1 MSVLLNQINAQQR
14 RAADPQASVFV
25 SASAG
30 SGKTKVLTD
39 RVLRLLLNQT
49 PPERLLCL
57 TFTKTAATEMA
68 NRITKMLRIWAVIPQ
83 DKLIQE
89 LTGLIGKEPT
99 LTEIKTARQLF
110 SKTLETPGGLKIMTI
125 HSFCQSVLKRFP
137 LEAGVS
143 PNFDIMDE
151 TTADVLLRQ
160 ASEHILGETDLKN
173 DIKILSA
180 FVTQEGLNTL
190 LTCALQD
197 IQDIPLDIWEKDIS
211 KYFNIDKYSDEKQI
225 ISEVCDSEEEFHELC
240 ARCLTKSGTIR
251 RHLKESD
258 ALIADTVYTAT
269 ERLKVFSLKKATK
282 ALIRLTK
289 AIRAQYDTLKRRES
303 LLDYNDLIEKTR
315 VLLQQNAMAAWVL
328 FKLDGGID
336 HILVDEAQDTNTAQW
351 SVVKTLAEE
360 FFSGIGAK
368 NIDSPRTIFAVG
380 DKKQSI
386 YSFQGADP
394 SEFERI
400 RHLFEQRV
408 THAQQHFEN
417 VPLNASF
424 RSTHAVLALVNRVLT
439 SPEASRGILNS
450 DETAVHVSTRSKQAG
465 LVEIW
470 PLEEASKSDTPESW
484 KPPVERQQD
493 PSAVTRL
500 AQKITHKIKTMLT
513 RGEFLDSE
521 NRPVQAGDFLILVQ
535 RRRQLTNELVRLLK
549 EANIPVAGIDR
560 LILSDHIAVQDLIA
574 LMRFILL
581 PEDDLTLAC
590 LLKSPI
596 IGFDEET
603 LMALSLDRG
612 NNSLWQTLIER
623 YPETAGRL
631 KKIQALNTFTPFEF
645 LTHVLGPMNARR
657 AFEERLGPEVHEA
670 LDELLTLALNFEQTA
685 APSIQGFIYWI
696 GERDIEIKRDLENTS
711 NAVRI
716 MTVHA
721 SKGLQGK
728 IVFLPDTTF
737 VPDKMPDFVA
747 TPKGS
752 QLWIA
757 RSSLKTEQ
765 IEELA
770 DQSIHLGHEEYHRLM
785 YVALTRAADR
795 LYICGY
801 KTKNQVKGHCWYQ
814 LIQNSLIEILPSY
827 PDVANILIPSENKE
841 DTVYIE
847 HTSEGIIRLF
857 NGTFSSTISDA
868 VQKTTQKTTSDVP
881 LWAITPAPFE
891 PTLSHPLMPSRP
903 DRENDEECFLSESQ
917 AYALRR
923 GTFLHKLLQYLPELP
938 ENERRKASEK
948 ICPPD
953 IEIPDQ
959 LFELMTDPRFKSLF
973 SPDSMAEVPLVGILD
988 GKIISAQ
995 VDRLV
1000 ILNNTVILIDYKT
1013 NRHVPKTPDQIPENY
1028 KNQIKTYKR
1037 LLKKIFPDKLVKAYL
1052 LWLETL
1058 TVTEVEE

>member
-1 MSVLLNQINAQQR
+1 MSTLLDQINAQQR

-57 TFTKTAATEMA
+57 TFTKTAASEMA
-68 NRITKMLRIWAVIPQ
+68 NRITKMLRKWAVMPQ
-83 DKLIQE
+83 DKLIRN
-89 LTGLIGKEPT
+89 LTDLIGKDPN
-99 LTEIKTARQLF
+99 LTEMKTARRLF
-110 SKTLETPGGLKIMTI
+110 TKTLETPGGLKIMTI

-160 ASEHILGETDLKN
+160 ASEQILGESDLKN
-173 DIKILSA
+173 DVKTLSA
-180 FVTQEGLNTL
+180 FVTQDGLNTL
-190 LTCALQD
+190 LTSALQN
-197 IQDIPLDIWEKDIS
+197 IKDIPLDIWEKDIS
-211 KYFNIDKYSDEKQI
+211 KYFNIDKYSDEKHI
-225 ISEVCDSEEEFHELC
+225 ISEICDSEEEFQELC
-240 ARCLTKSGTIR
+240 SRCLTKSGTIR
-251 RHLKESD
+251 RHLKDPD
-258 ALIADTVYTAT
+258 ALIADTIYTAS
-269 ERLKVFSLKKATK
+269 ERLKVLSLKKATK

-289 AIRAQYDTLKRRES
+289 AIRIQYDTLKRRES

-368 NIDSPRTIFAVG
+368 DTRSPRTIFAVG

-394 SEFERI
+394 SEFERM

-408 THAQQHFEN
+408 TQAQQHFEN

-424 RSTHAVLALVNRVLT
+424 RSTHAVLALVNRVLA
-439 SPEASRGILNS
+439 SPGASHGVLNS
-450 DETAVHVSTRSKQAG
+450 DETAVHVSTRSKHAG

-470 PLEEASKSDTPESW
+470 PLEEASKTDAPESW
-484 KPPVERQQD
+484 KPPVERCQD
-493 PSAVTRL
+493 PSAITRL

-513 RGEFLDSE
+513 RGEILESE
-521 NRPVQAGDFLILVQ
+521 NRPVTAGDFLILVQ

-549 EANIPVAGIDR
+549 EANIPVAGVDR
-560 LILSDHIAVQDLIA
+560 LILSDHIAVKDLIA

-596 IGFDEET
+596 VGFDEDT
-603 LMALSLDRG
+603 LMYLSLDRG
-612 NNSLWQTLIER
+612 SKSLWQTLIER
-623 YPETAGRL
+623 YPETADRL
-631 KKIQALNTFTPFEF
+631 KKIQELNTLTPFEF
-645 LTHVLGPMNARR
+645 LTHVLGPMKARR

-670 LDELLTLALNFEQTA
+670 LDELLTLSLNFEQTT

-711 NAVRI
+711 DAVRI

-737 VPDKMPDFVA
+737 VSDK
-747 TPKGS
+747 TPEFITTPNGS

-765 IEELA
+765 IEELV
-770 DQSIHLGHEEYHRLM
+770 DQSIHLGHDEYRRLM
-785 YVALTRAADR
+785 YVALTRAANR

-801 KTKNQVKGHCWYQ
+801 KTKNQLKGHCWYQ
-814 LIQNSLIEILPSY
+814 LIQNSLTEILPTD
-827 PDVANILIPSENKE
+827 PDMPNILISSENKE

-847 HTSEGIIRLF
+847 HTSEGVIRLF
-857 NGTFSSTISDA
+857 NGTSLSN
-868 VQKTTQKTTSDVP
+868 TSDVLQETLQKTP
-881 LWAITPAPFE
+881 PTLPVWATTPAPFE
-891 PTLSHPLMPSRP
+891 PTLSRPLMPSRP
-903 DRENDEECFLSESQ
+903 DRENDEDRLLSDSQ

-923 GTFLHKLLQYLPELP
+923 GTFLHKLLQYLPEIP
-938 ENERRKASEK
+938 ENERRKTAEK

-953 IEIPDQ
+953 IEIPNQ
-959 LFELMTDPRFKSLF
+959 LFELIKDPRFKTLF
-973 SPDSMAEVPLVGILD
+973 SAHSLAEVPLVGILED
-988 GKIISAQ
+988 KIISAQ

-1000 ILNNTVILIDYKT
+1000 ILKNEVILIDYKT

-1028 KNQIKTYKR
+1028 KNQMKTYKR
-1037 LLKKIFPDKLVKAYL
+1037 LLKKIFPDKLIKTYL

-1058 TVTEVEE
+1058 TITEVE